1 MAEVKGIKVRHS
13 KETTIFLIAD
23 YLSEDEYTK
32 AWTTLTRKLE
42 SEGKWF
48 TADPIMEGTG

>member
-1 MAEVKGIKVRHS
+1 MAECKGTKVRYG
-13 KETTIFLIAD
+13 KETTIFLRSD
-23 YLSEDEYTK
+23 YPSEDEYTK

-48 TADPIMEGTG
+48 TVDPIMEGTG